1 MDESRRKRVVA
12 ISVIIGFLAAFPF
25 MAAAAF
31 VYLRYGDPPV
41 ATADKPFP
49 YEETIVHIALN
60 ARIDR
65 QLATAPLN
73 PTSDNLVAGAQVYV
87 AQCAVCHGTPLQ
99 NGSFGQW
106 EYPIA
111 TRLWT
116 KHANGVVGVSDDPSN
131 VSYWKVKNGIRLTGM
146 PSFQH
151 ILTEPE
157 MWQVSLLIA
166 QADKQQLPA
175 VTETFDR
182 KNSLRSQSESEQM
195 QQSERSPVNT
205 K

>member
-1 MDESRRKRVVA
+1 
-12 ISVIIGFLAAFPF
+12 
-25 MAAAAF
+25 
-31 VYLRYGDPPV
+31 
-41 ATADKPFP
+41 
-49 YEETIVHIALN
+49 
-60 ARIDR
+60 
-65 QLATAPLN
+65 
-73 PTSDNLVAGAQVYV
+73 
-87 AQCAVCHGTPLQ
+87 
-99 NGSFGQW
+99 
-106 EYPIA
+106 
-111 TRLWT
+111 
-116 KHANGVVGVSDDPSN
+116 
-131 VSYWKVKNGIRLTGM
+131 M

-151 ILTEPE
+151 ILTESE